1 MKKLFSIL
9 VLVLSFLN
17 VSAQDLISF
26 KLTRT
31 GAFTAPDGSAFVV
44 VPFEGKSAPELYN
57 MVKNNIMSL
66 YKDPKQVMTEN
77 EGQTITVR
85 GKGDILWKTVTF
97 LPRTFEGYYTI
108 VFKFKD
114 GRVRVDAPVV
124 DDELTDAAGMLQYG
138 ESFKSCCKKL
148 FTKDGKPFD
157 KRAVK
162 KISQTEDALNAP
174 INSMLGLIQ
183 TNSTASEDD
192 NW

>member
-9 VLVLSFLN
+9 ILALSFLS
-17 VSAQDLISF
+17 VSAQDPVSF

-44 VPFEGKSAPELYN
+44 VPFEGKSASELYN
-57 MVKNNIMSL
+57 MVKNNIMAL

-77 EGQTITVR
+77 EGQAITVR
-85 GKGDILWKTVTF
+85 GRGGLVWKTVTF
-97 LPRTFEGYYTI
+97 IPRTFEGDYTI

-124 DDELTDAAGMLQYG
+124 DDELTDAAGMLKYG
-138 ESFKSCCKKL
+138 ESFKSCSKKL

-162 KISQTEDALNAP
+162 KISQTEDALNVP
-174 INSMLGLIQ
+174 INLMLGLVK
-183 TNSTASEDD
+183 TESSEDD